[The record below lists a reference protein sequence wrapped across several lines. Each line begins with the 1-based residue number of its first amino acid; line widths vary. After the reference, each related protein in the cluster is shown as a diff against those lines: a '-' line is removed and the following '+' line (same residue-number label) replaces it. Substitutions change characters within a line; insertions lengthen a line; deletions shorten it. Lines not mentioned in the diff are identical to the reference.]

1 MFINKNDLEYD
12 FQGIR
17 TTIYILKFL
26 INLILKKYQHYYYQ
40 DKKKLIMMLRKGNLY
55 SHFDCSVF
63 LELIRKY

>member
-26 INLILKKYQHYYYQ
+26 INLI
-40 DKKKLIMMLRKGNLY
+40 
-55 SHFDCSVF
+55 
-63 LELIRKY
+63 